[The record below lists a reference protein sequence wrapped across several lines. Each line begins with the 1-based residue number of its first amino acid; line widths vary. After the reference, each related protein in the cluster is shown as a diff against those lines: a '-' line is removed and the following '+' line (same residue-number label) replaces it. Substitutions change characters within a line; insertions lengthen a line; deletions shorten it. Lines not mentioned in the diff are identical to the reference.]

1 MKLALQPVRR
11 NRHAKP
17 APPSLGRVVSVS
29 VSKLFGLRCSDGKN
43 VAPISPFRMNT
54 CESVSKQRTLTT
66 FRMNTY
72 EKRGEGRGWF
82 IRLSFH
88 RPAPASTCP
97 NPFTSSTSSISF
109 PSNLLPP
116 LCRLQKSQLLWNQAN
131 PASFCKTPGRGGFS
145 LLLTSNLQLLTSV
158 FAYRGVSRSSTASD
172 SKCPRSI
179 ASCVPSGENRNLA
192 TCSEVK
198 RVSVEGGE
206 PQTVMKEAPWGW
218 SVSPDGKTIVST
230 EVRELDHRLVLRLDS
245 VEDKTTNYHDLDPRA
260 SPPLAFAP
268 DPKAVVYLVREKGV
282 DNVVVSGFRQTGRNE
297 PWEPARL
304 GGVCCGG
311 SRFGRLTEASP
322 V

>member
-131 PASFCKTPGRGGFS
+131 PASFCKTPGMGGFS

-179 ASCVPSGENRNLA
+179 ASFVPSGENRNLA
-192 TCSEVK
+192 ICSEVK
-198 RVSVEGGE
+198 CVSCRTGEASSGCSHRLSMFFSRTRYTTALGSGANAKGGE
-206 PQTVMKEAPWGW
+206 A
-218 SVSPDGKTIVST
+218 
-230 EVRELDHRLVLRLDS
+230 
-245 VEDKTTNYHDLDPRA
+245 
-260 SPPLAFAP
+260 
-268 DPKAVVYLVREKGV
+268 
-282 DNVVVSGFRQTGRNE
+282 
-297 PWEPARL
+297 L
-304 GGVCCGG
+304 G
-311 SRFGRLTEASP
+311 SKSW
-322 V
+322 

>member
-1 MKLALQPVRR
+1 MSTLDRQLCPVRR
-11 NRHAKP
+11 KP
-17 APPSLGRVVSVS
+17 KSRD
-29 VSKLFGLRCSDGKN
+29 LF
-43 VAPISPFRMNT
+43 
-54 CESVSKQRTLTT
+54 
-66 FRMNTY
+66 
-72 EKRGEGRGWF
+72 RGEVRELASGR
-82 IRLSFH
+82 IIQR
-88 RPAPASTCP
+88 
-97 NPFTSSTSSISF
+97 
-109 PSNLLPP
+109 LLP
-116 LCRLQKSQLLWNQAN
+116 QVA
-131 PASFCKTPGRGGFS
+131 
-145 LLLTSNLQLLTSV
+145 
-158 FAYRGVSRSSTASD
+158 
-172 SKCPRSI
+172 I
-179 ASCVPSGENRNLA
+179 
-192 TCSEVK
+192 K

>member
-1 MKLALQPVRR
+1 MVHPPLVPPPRPSLNLSEPLYLLNFLYLLSLQSLAASLSSPKKSTPLESSKSSLFLQNTRDGGVLSSSNLEPPTSNFCICLSRSVAEQHGVGLQMSTLDRQLCPVRR
-11 NRHAKP
+11 KP
-17 APPSLGRVVSVS
+17 KSRD
-29 VSKLFGLRCSDGKN
+29 LF
-43 VAPISPFRMNT
+43 
-54 CESVSKQRTLTT
+54 
-66 FRMNTY
+66 
-72 EKRGEGRGWF
+72 RGEVRELASGR
-82 IRLSFH
+82 IIQR
-88 RPAPASTCP
+88 
-97 NPFTSSTSSISF
+97 
-109 PSNLLPP
+109 LLP
-116 LCRLQKSQLLWNQAN
+116 QVA
-131 PASFCKTPGRGGFS
+131 
-145 LLLTSNLQLLTSV
+145 
-158 FAYRGVSRSSTASD
+158 
-172 SKCPRSI
+172 I
-179 ASCVPSGENRNLA
+179 
-192 TCSEVK
+192 K